1 MCENVHYQV
10 ALEFGYPKNLIKYF
24 LAENKFNSAGS
35 FLEYLD
41 THIDD
46 LEAENE
52 HEENEYEEVN
62 EKDIPIK
69 EVEELSLKEETE
81 ILYREAHC
89 LICLKNK
96 RNVVALPCCH
106 FIMCATCE
114 SSTRQCPAM
123 YCKAK
128 IESCIHTYEI

>member
-1 MCENVHYQV
+1 MRKCSLFT
-10 ALEFGYPKNLIKYF
+10 LEFGYPKNLIKFY

-41 THIDD
+41 TNIDD
-46 LEAENE
+46 LEEENE
-52 HEENEYEEVN
+52 HEEIM
-62 EKDIPIK
+62 EKDFLTK
-69 EVEELSLKEETE
+69 EVKELNLREETE

-106 FIMCATCE
+106 FIMCGICE
-114 SSTRQCPAM
+114 SSSRQCPAM